1 MTQKD
6 KHLVLWKNMLEG
18 DLSAL
23 EEVYTYFHSDLYHY
37 ALKITEQEDLA
48 ADAVQDVFVDLWN
61 YRHQIKNVN
70 APKYYL
76 IRSLRNQCL
85 KLIKKQNRLTN
96 LAAVKPIDITITA
109 DELQL
114 KDNSQVVKKAIE
126 MAMQKLSPRQREIIY
141 LKFYN
146 NLDYE
151 ELAEV
156 LEINYQSVVNHI
168 HKAMIKLRQADV
180 LQHFKY

>member
-1 MTQKD
+1 MTQKN
-6 KHLVLWKNMLEG
+6 KHLTIWENMLKG
-18 DLSAL
+18 DLAAL
-23 EEVYTYFHSDLYHY
+23 EQLYALFHTDLYHY
-37 ALKITEQEDLA
+37 ALKITEQPDLA
-48 ADAVQDVFVDLWN
+48 EDAVQDVFVDLWN
-61 YRHQIKNVN
+61 YRKQITNIN
-70 APKYYL
+70 SPKFYL

-85 KLIKKQNRLTN
+85 KLIKKQNRLTDIAMVN
-96 LAAVKPIDITITA
+96 PINIIIDPA
-109 DELQL
+109 ELQL
-114 KDNSQVVKKAIE
+114 KSESDFMKKNIE
-126 MAMQKLSPRQREIIY
+126 TAMDKLSPRQREIIY

-180 LQHFKY
+180 LKHLKY

>member
-1 MTQKD
+1 MSQND
-6 KHLVLWKNMLEG
+6 KHLILWKNMLQG

-23 EEVYTYFHSDLYHY
+23 EKIYTHFHADLYHY
-37 ALKITEQEDLA
+37 ALKITEQQDLA
-48 ADAVQDVFVDLWN
+48 EDAVQDVFVDLWN
-61 YRHQIKNVN
+61 YRHQITNVHS
-70 APKYYL
+70 PKYYL

-85 KLIKKQNRLTN
+85 KLIKKQNRLTDF
-96 LAAVKPIDITITA
+96 AVVNPLNIRINA
-109 DELQL
+109 EELQL
-114 KDNSQVVKKAIE
+114 TDDSQATKKMIE
-126 MAMQKLSPRQREIIY
+126 TALFKLSPRQREIIY

-151 ELAEV
+151 ELAEI

>member
-1 MTQKD
+1 
-6 KHLVLWKNMLEG
+6 MLKG
-18 DLSAL
+18 DLAAL
-23 EEVYTYFHSDLYHY
+23 EQLYTLFHTDLYHY
-37 ALKITEQEDLA
+37 ALKITEQPDLA
-48 ADAVQDVFVDLWN
+48 EDAVQDVFIDLWN
-61 YRHQIKNVN
+61 YRKQITNIHS
-70 APKYYL
+70 PKFYL

-85 KLIKKQNRLTN
+85 KLIKKQNRLTDFT
-96 LAAVKPIDITITA
+96 AATA
-109 DELQL
+109 VSFIIEPVELQL
-114 KDNSQVVKKAIE
+114 KTDNDFVKKAIE
-126 MAMQKLSPRQREIIY
+126 TAMHKLSPRQREIIY

-180 LQHFKY
+180 LQHLKY